1 MVKLE
6 YENGGCQVIAVGDIV
21 QIVSEIGG
29 CIRHLWQQLL
39 PEDQEDMKG
48 LMQHLMKDESP
59 VWKREGESPVS

>member
-6 YENGGCQVIAVGDIV
+6 YENGKCKVIAAGDIV

-29 CIRHLWQQLL
+29 CIRQMWRELS

-48 LMQHLMKDESP
+48 MMQHLMKDESP
-59 VWKREGESPVS
+59 MWKREGEGPVS